1 MIKAP
6 EGQTLTLFVDGTET
20 KINQST
26 DYTGKILLK
35 VQ

>member
-6 EGQTLTLFVDGTET
+6 EGQTLTLFVNGTET

-26 DYTGKILLK
+26 DYTGKITLSVK
-35 VQ
+35 